1 MNATNNTNKPARST
15 HIPST
20 RPGAASGSVNT
31 DPDPNDAFFRP
42 GSPSSNAGVGG
53 GWAISPPGGRPA
65 MTLVSPSY
73 KEACSARDDSRAR
86 FERHDPGSDLGEV
99 TVRNDTEHLGRT
111 VGTVRNYLNAI
122 NLEMDNG
129 IEALDAKFSMASA
142 NGTDIT
148 GSLDELNHVF
158 AKVNTFVAR
167 NLDPSDPN
175 PMRSY
180 GETLLDEAVPHMAMA
195 KDASISHD
203 TRCTS
208 AQAALRLLGQA
219 RDSEFQSLDRHMR
232 EAEANHADMVGT
244 IAAQGADIFQSQ
256 GSGVL
261 RSLDYVLQHGSG
273 SAAAPPQFDMD
284 GFVQLLYSK
293 NALGSTISSAA
304 SRYSVSVPEIRD
316 FVGNISDT
324 DTQQTADEVATEM
337 FGARDNIDFGSYL
350 REVMNRV
357 AESAKPTAQ
366 DALKEAMKHMRP
378 ITRGDANIHGT
389 P

>member
-1 MNATNNTNKPARST
+1 MNATNKPTQSN
-15 HIPST
+15 HVPST
-20 RPGAASGSVNT
+20 RPGAAAGSVHTN
-31 DPDPNDAFFRP
+31 PDPSDSFFRP

-73 KEACSARDDSRAR
+73 KQACSARDASRTR

-99 TVRNDTEHLGRT
+99 KVRNDTEHLGRT
-111 VGTVRNYLNAI
+111 VETVRNYLNAI

-129 IEALDAKFSMASA
+129 IKALDAKFSMASA

-158 AKVNTFVAR
+158 AKVNTFVAS

-175 PMRSY
+175 PMRSD

-195 KDASISHD
+195 NDASISHD

-219 RDSEFQSLDRHMR
+219 RDSEFQSLDLHMR
-232 EAEANHADMVGT
+232 AAEANHAEMMGT

-256 GSGVL
+256 GSAVL
-261 RSLDYVLQHGSG
+261 RSLDYVLQHGLD
-273 SAAAPPQFDMD
+273 AKPETFDMD

-304 SRYSVSVPEIRD
+304 SRYSVSGPEIRD

-324 DTQQTADEVATEM
+324 DTQQTAHEVAVEM
-337 FGARDNIDFGSYL
+337 FGARDHVDFGAYL
-350 REVMNRV
+350 SEILVRV
-357 AESAKPTAQ
+357 PTAEESLKA
-366 DALKEAMKHMRP
+366 ALKHMFP
-378 ITRGDANIHGT
+378 IKVGDRNIPAN